1 MVLEWI
7 METLTFPLHP
17 IKQITVHVS
26 CCYDRG
32 YTVMPAYTFQ
42 YKWIANKTR
51 FISDPAFDIKG
62 RNLAVAF
69 QRMALSRLKHFAL
82 TKCHEWWYLT
92 FFFSSRTSWQY
103 HLRGFFFFI
112 LLKKILF
119 ISPTFVCTFNLHIK
133 EIPSGPAL
141 HIYIWLVTLNEH
153 VKNGRIF
160 FFECART
167 T

>member
-1 MVLEWI
+1 

-32 YTVMPAYTFQ
+32 YTVMPVYMFQ
-42 YKWIANKTR
+42 YKRIAKKTR

-62 RNLAVAF
+62 RNLAVEF
-69 QRMALSRLKHFAL
+69 QRMALSCLKQCANKMPWVVSGL
-82 TKCHEWWYLT
+82 R
-92 FFFSSRTSWQY
+92 FFVSSRTSWQY

-112 LLKKILF
+112 LLKKKKILF